1 MASTRLFWLRPPA
14 DTGTRGVDPIGMSAL
29 HEAAANVLLPYISG
43 RNLKAEEYLWT
54 LVGLRERN

>member
-1 MASTRLFWLRPPA
+1 
-14 DTGTRGVDPIGMSAL
+14 MSAL